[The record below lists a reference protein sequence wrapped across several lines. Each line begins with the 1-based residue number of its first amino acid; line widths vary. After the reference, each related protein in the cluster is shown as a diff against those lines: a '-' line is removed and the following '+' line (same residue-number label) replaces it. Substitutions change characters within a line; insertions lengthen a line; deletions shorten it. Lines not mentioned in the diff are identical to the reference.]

1 MMKNN
6 VDYIIVKAGSAGCV
20 FLKLG
25 VRWHLTPTEL
35 FGACLSQPSGL
46 LIQTVACIDDNVF
59 TGTYIVSNFL

>member
-25 VRWHLTPTEL
+25 VRWHLNPTEL
-35 FGACLSQPSGL
+35 FGACLSQPSGFANTNSSL
-46 LIQTVACIDDNVF
+46 H
-59 TGTYIVSNFL
+59 